1 MSLVYSYNPSTVPT
15 FSWYYPP
22 ICDPRK
28 QSFYCHVP
36 VSLRYSPFICASS
49 ICIYVHPWYCTL
61 VRGRNPLICVPEY
74 KPSTVPVSPDRI
86 LKIQSCYIC
95 TYYCSCVPLLGTLR
109 YKVATYVYVRPI
121 YFSATAP
128 TCIPRTRQASRDR
141 GLVNTYGQF
150 SGTQLKHRLVLKLFF
165 STLKHLFES

>member
-28 QSFYCHVP
+28 QSFYWHVP
-36 VSLRYSPFICASS
+36 LSLRYSPYICASS
-49 ICIYVHPWYCTL
+49 ICM
-61 VRGRNPLICVPEY
+61 
-74 KPSTVPVSPDRI
+74 
-86 LKIQSCYIC
+86 YIC
-95 TYYCSCVPLLGTLR
+95 ASLILYPCPGTQSFHLCPGIQAFYCSRVPLLGSLR
-109 YKVATYVYVRPI
+109 YKVATYVYVRSI